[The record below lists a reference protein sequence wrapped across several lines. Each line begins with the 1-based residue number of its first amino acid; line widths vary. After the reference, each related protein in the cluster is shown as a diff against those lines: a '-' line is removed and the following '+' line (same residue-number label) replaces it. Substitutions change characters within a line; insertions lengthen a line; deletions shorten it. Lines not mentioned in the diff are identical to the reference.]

1 MELPPALT
9 KHHLPCS
16 ASACAQRVH
25 IWGFLITQLALNIP
39 LWNSRAFRA
48 QPFRSVLLPKSH
60 SSAELLVPGSCTY
73 TGKGS
78 AMPRKPGKW
87 VCSIPQSL
95 FGAHP
100 APSHSTDTARLLN
113 SAASNPEQSLLLW
126 FPSSATPQRVFLTK
140 PRSQWGAGVCSF
152 TSQLSSQTL
161 TRQRRQHES
170 KSTTEV
176 GSNQNSHKNWA
187 QSLPIPLWGCTRL
200 LVCSKPLR
208 MFPSFLQSSQL
219 LILSSVISRTTPEPL
234 ERGITSKKQRAQAE
248 IWEILLKMKI

>member
-1 MELPPALT
+1 MELPPALI

-39 LWNSRAFRA
+39 LWNNRAFRA

-100 APSHSTDTARLLN
+100 AALTQHRHCQ
-113 SAASNPEQSLLLW
+113 AAELCCIKPRAIPAALISLLSH
-126 FPSSATPQRVFLTK
+126 PSEGVPYKTKVPVRCWGLQLHIPALLTNTHRVK
-140 PRSQWGAGVCSF
+140 KAPGV
-152 TSQLSSQTL
+152 
-161 TRQRRQHES
+161 
-170 KSTTEV
+170 
-176 GSNQNSHKNWA
+176 
-187 QSLPIPLWGCTRL
+187 
-200 LVCSKPLR
+200 
-208 MFPSFLQSSQL
+208 
-219 LILSSVISRTTPEPL
+219 
-234 ERGITSKKQRAQAE
+234 
-248 IWEILLKMKI
+248 KIHH